1 MPEKDPIEQKETAI
15 LVVVERLHSLHSDVN
30 DLRESMKESMK
41 EMSTAVTKLV
51 QMEERQ
57 YHTTS
62 IMESYMKQAEKTEE
76 KYEKLNERVIELEK
90 NSDIL
95 IWIKRGILGLATL
108 VCLLVLKLAGLSING

>member
-1 MPEKDPIEQKETAI
+1 MPEKDLEQKETAI

-57 YHTTS
+57 YHTAN
-62 IMESYMKQAEKTEE
+62 IMESYVKQAEKTEE
-76 KYEKLNERVIELEK
+76 KYDKLNDRVIELEK

-95 IWIKRGILGLATL
+95 IWIKRGLVGLATL
-108 VCLLVLKLAGLSING
+108 VGLMVLKLVGVSP

>member
-1 MPEKDPIEQKETAI
+1 MPEKDSIEQKETAI